1 MNNWIKHKTKT
12 INLNN
17 VFSYSSGSFDR
28 LTDFQSDKSETVY
41 CIQFDSAGKMSQRF
55 EFESAQERD
64 SFLSLIEDKIN
75 ETSGDSVI

>member
-1 MNNWIKHKTKT
+1 MKNWIKHKDKT

-17 VFSYSSGSFDR
+17 VFSYSSGSFER
-28 LTDFQSDKSETVY
+28 LINFQGDKSETVY
-41 CIQFDSAGKMSQRF
+41 CIQFDSTDKRSQRF

-64 SFLSLIEDKIN
+64 GFLTLLEDKIN

>member
-1 MNNWIKHKTKT
+1 MKNWIKHKNKT

-17 VFSYSSGSFDR
+17 VFSYSSGLFER
-28 LTDFQSDKSETVY
+28 LTDFQSNKSETVY
-41 CIQFDSAGKMSQRF
+41 YIQFDSTGKESQRF

-64 SFLSLIEDKIN
+64 EFLTLLEDKIN

>member
-1 MNNWIKHKTKT
+1 MKNWIKYKNKT

-17 VFSYSSGSFDR
+17 VFSYSSGSFEK
-28 LTDFQSDKSETVY
+28 LIDFQEDKSETVY
-41 CIQFDSAGKMSQRF
+41 CIQFDSAGKGSQRF

-64 SFLSLIEDKIN
+64 EFLTLLEDKIN